1 MKAKKDLLPSYLV
14 LLIGRVNGNSFLL
27 VSTSAMLSSERQD
40 EKSAWQIF
48 LFCFVQHMNWLGGW
62 SANCAF
68 VVWTEGGGW
77 QYSWGIWQS
86 FGTGPLLGFY
96 TSAGQLPPVS
106 SWVTLT
112 CSVRPSVPLHCRG
125 TDPTSLVFFS
135 TIPV

>member
-68 VVWTEGGGW
+68 VVWTEVEAGNIPGEYGSPLA
-77 QYSWGIWQS
+77 QGLSLASTRVLGS
-86 FGTGPLLGFY
+86 FH
-96 TSAGQLPPVS
+96 Q
-106 SWVTLT
+106 
-112 CSVRPSVPLHCRG
+112 
-125 TDPTSLVFFS
+125 
-135 TIPV
+135 